1 MNADSSA
8 TYDSSGSSEFTFS
21 SGATGQVMQSPQALK
36 VRTGNVN
43 IRLPFTATDTAGQP
57 SITFTQYDDVM
68 LGDEENY
75 DINVIL
81 TVGGNTD
88 IVLNRKRESNNDSV
102 CYSYGDTSYKFNS
115 RDGNYQ
121 GSDGKTYIRL
131 FNSPNGAADTYI
143 STDDGTVTTVVP

>member
-8 TYDSSGSSEFTFS
+8 TYNSSASNEFPLS
-21 SGATGQVMQSPQALK
+21 NGTGQVMQSPLALK
-36 VRTGNVN
+36 VKTGNVN
-43 IRLPFTATDTAGQP
+43 IRLPFTLTDTAGAANV
-57 SITFTQYDDVM
+57 TFNSFDQVM
-68 LGDEENY
+68 LGDEANY
-75 DINVIL
+75 DVNVIW

-88 IVLNRKRESNNDSV
+88 IVLNLKREGVIDSRY
-102 CYSYGDTSYKFNS
+102 YSYGDTSYKFNS

-131 FNSPNGAADTYI
+131 YDSPNGAADTYI